1 MAETYRV
8 RVPVGLGEVI
18 RRLHPDLKRKIR
30 AGLDAVRDEPS
41 LGKELRDDLDGLRSL
56 RVGRFRIIYR
66 MEERHVIELVTI
78 GPRRTVYEEAVR
90 LLRRGR
96 RP

>member
-1 MAETYRV
+1 MAESYRV
-8 RVPVGLGEVI
+8 RVPAGLGEVI

-41 LGKELRDDLDGLRSL
+41 LGTELRDDLAGLRSL

-66 MEERHVIELVTI
+66 MEGRHVIALVTI

-96 RP
+96 RL